1 MIPHSQEQIDTIAAD
16 FPGLPQDY
24 VAWLRT
30 VCSGH
35 HDNGFIIDDTPI
47 MGNTLLP
54 DVVQRLPALNHIRLI
69 ADDMAGDMIGYQR
82 TQARLQIVGVESCD
96 WTVEEYS
103 ETFTE
108 YMNSLEL
115 DDEDN
120 DLDMNPQTA
129 S

>member
-1 MIPHSQEQIDTIAAD
+1 MIPHSQEQINTIAVD

-24 VAWLRT
+24 VDWLRT
-30 VCSGH
+30 VCSEH

-54 DVVQRLPALNHIRLI
+54 DVVEHLPVLDHIRLI

-82 TQARLQIVGVESCD
+82 TQTGWQIVGVGSCD
-96 WTVEEYS
+96 WVGEAYS

-115 DDEDN
+115 DDDDN
-120 DLDMNPQTA
+120 DLDNEPITR
-129 S
+129 